1 MYNNYL
7 RIKSLKLAVILFDST
22 FLSLFHNAFCQKY
35 IISEAVLMSEEGH
48 FSLLEV
54 GVNFFRN
61 LLFCI
66 FPLNNVIK
74 FFGLLTF
81 YYLC

>member
-1 MYNNYL
+1 M
-7 RIKSLKLAVILFDST
+7 
-22 FLSLFHNAFCQKY
+22 LSLCCKLLYCLILLLYLPFITYFCQKY
-35 IISEAVLMSEEGH
+35 LPSERILGSEEGR

>member
-1 MYNNYL
+1 MLSFCCKLLYCLILLLYL
-7 RIKSLKLAVILFDST
+7 SFIVD
-22 FLSLFHNAFCQKY
+22 FCQKY
-35 IISEAVLMSEEGH
+35 LPSERILGSEEGH
-48 FSLLEV
+48 FSPLEV
-54 GVNFFRN
+54 GVNIFQN

-74 FFGLLTF
+74 FLGLLTF